1 MGNFQ
6 GGGGRS
12 GGFKG
17 GGGGRSGGF
26 QKKSWGS
33 DRGNDRPVVM
43 HKATC
48 SQCGKS
54 CEVPFRPTGE
64 KPVYCNDCFGEKR
77 ESGDR
82 ESRPSFNDRAPRRE
96 FNDRNDRPAPRPDF
110 ARPAPSSDDT
120 KRQLADI
127 STKLDRLLSAI
138 ERLAQ
143 PKKEVTF
150 IKEAPAISAQKFEA
164 KKETPTKVMKKKGPE
179 PKPVSKKKVVT
190 KKKK

>member
-6 GGGGRS
+6 GGGRS

-48 SQCGKS
+48 SECGKS

-64 KPVYCNDCFGEKR
+64 KPVYCSDCFGGKR

-82 ESRPSFNDRAPRRE
+82 ESRPSFSDRAPRRE

-110 ARPAPSSDDT
+110 ARSAPSNDDT
-120 KRQLADI
+120 KKQLGEI
-127 STKLDRLLSAI
+127 SIKLDRLLSAI

-143 PKKEVTF
+143 PKKEVAFVKETPVMTAKVEVK
-150 IKEAPAISAQKFEA
+150 KEAPMKA
-164 KKETPTKVMKKKGPE
+164 MKKKTVE
-179 PKPVSKKKVVT
+179 EKSTKKKVVA